1 MEITANESEPDDSIE
16 RYVMDTICTGEEALE
31 IPPHWH
37 KVSESCG
44 AMSMAFM
51 LKRNEYS

>member
-1 MEITANESEPDDSIE
+1 MEITVNESEPEDSIN

-37 KVSESCG
+37 KVSEGSG
-44 AMSMAFM
+44 VISTAFV
-51 LKRNEYS
+51 LNIHGYS

>member
-1 MEITANESEPDDSIE
+1 MDITIDESEPEDSIN

-37 KVSESCG
+37 KVSTSQQRTR
-44 AMSMAFM
+44 ATNS
-51 LKRNEYS
+51 